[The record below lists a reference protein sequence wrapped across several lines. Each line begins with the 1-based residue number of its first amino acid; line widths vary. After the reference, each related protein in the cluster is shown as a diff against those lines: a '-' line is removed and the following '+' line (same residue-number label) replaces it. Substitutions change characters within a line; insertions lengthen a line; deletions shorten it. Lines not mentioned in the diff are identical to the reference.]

1 MPDWGKLGGRKG
13 GSPPELLTSGH
24 RAIAPEPG
32 KHKNAALQGA
42 AVRVGGLLTLA
53 AGAGGQRGDARG
65 FQTLDYPVHKGALAL
80 TEHGVRVKVQ
90 DVVGVY
96 RGKGVQ
102 CGLVGGGVDGREGK
116 VYHLAVDLRR
126 SFLLGA
132 PLGVGVVGKVDEHSV
147 YLPVL

>member
-1 MPDWGKLGGRKG
+1 MGAAAP
-13 GSPPELLTSGH
+13 GSSG
-24 RAIAPEPG
+24 RAIAAEACKG
-32 KHKNAALQGA
+32 EDAALQGA
-42 AVRVGGLLTLA
+42 AVRAGGLLTLA

-65 FQTLDYPVHKGALAL
+65 FQPLDYPVHKGALAL

-102 CGLVGGGVDGREGK
+102 RGLVGGGVDGGK
-116 VYHLAVDLRR
+116 RQIDHRALALRR
-126 SFLLGA
+126 RLLLGA
-132 PLGVGVVGKVDEHSV
+132 PQGVGVVGKVDEHSV